1 MQGFRDGF
9 VQGST
14 RYRQQ
19 KPQELCIYIYIPG
32 LMSGNGLSD
41 LIAQLEQ
48 SV

>member
-19 KPQELCIYIYIPG
+19 KPQELCIYIPG